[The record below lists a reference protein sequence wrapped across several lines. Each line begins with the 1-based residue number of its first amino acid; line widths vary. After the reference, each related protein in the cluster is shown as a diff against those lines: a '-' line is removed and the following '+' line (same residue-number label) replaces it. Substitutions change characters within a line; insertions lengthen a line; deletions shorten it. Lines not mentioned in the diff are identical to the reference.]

1 MPGGPGREALPVDTG
16 GKPGELF
23 RREQPGDVPVP
34 GPVEGSLVETAG
46 TESVAVAVPHQE
58 LHAGAVFP
66 GKEEGLPVAG
76 RMTRRHSGKAGQC
89 GDTGA
94 HVSRLADE
102 PEIQRVQHR
111 LSSRMMAAMAAGVEV
126 TLVR

>member
-1 MPGGPGREALPVDTG
+1 M
-16 GKPGELF
+16 
-23 RREQPGDVPVP
+23 
-34 GPVEGSLVETAG
+34 
-46 TESVAVAVPHQE
+46 AVPHQE

-66 GKEEGLPVAG
+66 GKEEGLAVPG

-94 HVSRLADE
+94 HVSWLAHE
-102 PEIQRVQHR
+102 PETLGVQHR

-126 TLVR
+126 TLAR